1 MFIQALAQS
10 AIAKARKLRPFLA
23 RPSLRSGDEKPGF
36 GGFFILL
43 IVFLL
48 VLFVGLK

>member
-1 MFIQALAQS
+1 MFIQTLAQS
-10 AIAKARKLRPFLA
+10 AIARARKLRPFLA
-23 RPSLRSGDEKPGF
+23 RPRLNGGEEKTGF